1 MAYGAGGLVNWAS
14 FSKARTQLGSEFS
27 RILGY
32 FREDGVK
39 AVIEIEEAMRRKD
52 AAGLV
57 RPAHTLKAESLQFG
71 AEPLGLLAEQIEI
84 HARRCVE
91 FHESPEEMLEPVMRL
106 RPMFHETIALFD
118 REMAPPLAVKR
129 PATGFGRRLG

>member
-1 MAYGAGGLVNWAS
+1 MAYGAGELVNWVS
-14 FSKARTQLGSEFS
+14 FSKARAQLGNEFG

-52 AAGLV
+52 ATGLV

-71 AEPLGLLAEQIEI
+71 AEPLGLLAEQIEY

-91 FHESPEEMLEPVMRL
+91 FHETPDELLEPVMKL
-106 RPMFHETIALFD
+106 RPMFHATIALFD

-129 PATGFGRRLG
+129 PVAGFGRRLG